1 MSLKI
6 ILAPVSGGEGDA
18 AVLAAA
24 EALARRFGAHVV
36 VLHAKGDARD
46 AVPFLGEG
54 ASGALIEQI
63 MVAAQRD
70 ADSRAERA
78 KAAFAAWRDK
88 AGLTT
93 SSVAGGTGGSVSW
106 REETGAE
113 DEWVSRLGRLSDL
126 MVLPCPGGSGSVAST
141 ITLEAALLDTGRP
154 VLAVPIAGSAGP
166 LGDGPIVIAWNGS
179 AQASRAV
186 AGALPLL
193 AAAPRVVIVAARE
206 GKSVNPDAAGLADYL
221 AWHGVKAEATTP
233 LVKSTSVGAQVLS
246 DAAALGAGLLVMG
259 AYTHNRLRQMIF
271 GGVTRHVLAHATL
284 PVLLA
289 H

>member
-1 MSLKI
+1 MSLKT

-70 ADSRAERA
+70 ADGRAERA
-78 KAAFAAWRDK
+78 KAAFTAWRDK

-93 SSVAGGTGGSVSW
+93 SSGNGGSVTW

-154 VLAVPIAGSAGP
+154 VLAVPMAGFAGR

-186 AGALPLL
+186 AGALELL

-221 AWHGVKAEATTP
+221 SWHGVKAEATTP
-233 LVKSTSVGAQVLS
+233 MVKSTSVGAQVLS

-259 AYTHNRLRQMIF
+259 AYTHNRLRQMVF